1 MWRTGLGRTSQRK
14 RLAGIPMLRGEETSW
29 RNIDSPSLL
38 QGVKDGA
45 KKPANVAKTTLV
57 LHEPDESLARFC
69 KRLCEALW
77 VFTPFDLEIP
87 ENKRMINSAFEE
99 QAQSDIWKKKKITEV
114 QGFAGKKATELLYQ
128 QSLCQSQIR
137 SVAQSCATLCD
148 PMNRSMPGLPV
159 HHQLLEFTETHVHQV
174 GDAIQPSHPLSSPS
188 PLVPNPSQHQSL
200 FQ

>member
-99 QAQSDIWKKKKITEV
+99 QAQSDIWKKKKKRVNIAETV
-114 QGFAGKKATELLYQ
+114 
-128 QSLCQSQIR
+128 SLFMSLDVIVDLWNQCPEMS
-137 SVAQSCATLCD
+137 L
-148 PMNRSMPGLPV
+148 
-159 HHQLLEFTETHVHQV
+159 
-174 GDAIQPSHPLSSPS
+174 AILSSF
-188 PLVPNPSQHQSL
+188 L
-200 FQ
+200 FWTREPQRYTDHFP